1 MATVG
6 RGSAIAD
13 LGRVQ
18 LAGLLGW
25 LAWLFLHLV
34 YLIGFRNRLVV
45 MVQWAW
51 SYLTYQRNVR
61 LITNPHP

>member
-1 MATVG
+1 
-6 RGSAIAD
+6 
-13 LGRVQ
+13 
-18 LAGLLGW
+18 
-25 LAWLFLHLV
+25 LHLL

-61 LITNPHP
+61 LITNPHL